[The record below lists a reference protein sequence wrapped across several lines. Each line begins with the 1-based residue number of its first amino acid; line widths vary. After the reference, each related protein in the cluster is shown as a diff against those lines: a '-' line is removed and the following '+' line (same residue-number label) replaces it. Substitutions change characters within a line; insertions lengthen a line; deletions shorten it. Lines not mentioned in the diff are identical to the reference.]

1 MDCTALGT
9 RKYGPV
15 VPIFRKGIKMVAISG
30 GRKEKREREGGRG
43 REREE
48 YKKPILPAPPLTLF

>member
-30 GRKEKREREGGRG
+30 GKEKRKRSTKSPSAAAA
-43 REREE
+43 
-48 YKKPILPAPPLTLF
+48 YLILTSFESQSW